1 MMNFSMT
8 ASIVLFCAGSATSAL
23 AADKGDVV
31 LTHCD
36 VSLGTIAVVDG
47 DTQGWTKFGLGSPRE
62 LIATMATK
70 SGCFQ
75 LQDPRSGRN
84 ADFLV
89 NAIAGDTEEVDK
101 GVSMAKEAVVQ
112 GLVRSGAVGQL
123 ANAVP
128 IPMLG
133 SVMGMFGGFGGK
145 KKAYAAGLRVISPAT
160 GQTLI
165 SGEGQAKRSSL
176 TFGEGQNAWAASLSG
191 TSASAYTS
199 SKDGQMFSAAFVQA
213 FNAVIAQG
221 PALAAAR
228 GPTKA
233 ANATTYT
240 TAIDTKMYGQ
250 ANKAKVVRTLRAA
263 SSLTPTGQRDGLF
276 VQVKDAYGT
285 TGWVSVEDLK

>member
-1 MMNFSMT
+1 MKNFSMT
-8 ASIVLFCAGSATSAL
+8 ASIVLFLAGSATPAL
-23 AADKGDVV
+23 AADKGDVA

-75 LQDPRSGRN
+75 LHDPRSGRN

-101 GVSMAKEAVVQ
+101 GVSIARDAIAQ

-123 ANAVP
+123 ASAMP

-133 SVMGMFGGFGGK
+133 SVMGMFGGLGGK
-145 KKAYAAGLRVISPAT
+145 KKTYAAGLRVISPAT

-176 TFGEGQNAWAASLSG
+176 AFGEGQNAWAASLSG

-199 SKDGQMFSAAFVQA
+199 SKDGQMLSAAFVQA
-213 FNAVIAQG
+213 FNSVVAQG
-221 PALAAAR
+221 SALAAAR
-228 GPTKA
+228 GPTASASKA
-233 ANATTYT
+233 YV

-250 ANKAKVVRTLRAA
+250 ANKANVVRTLRAA
-263 SSLTPTGQRDGLF
+263 SSLTPTGRRDGLF
-276 VQVKDAYGT
+276 VQVRDAYGT